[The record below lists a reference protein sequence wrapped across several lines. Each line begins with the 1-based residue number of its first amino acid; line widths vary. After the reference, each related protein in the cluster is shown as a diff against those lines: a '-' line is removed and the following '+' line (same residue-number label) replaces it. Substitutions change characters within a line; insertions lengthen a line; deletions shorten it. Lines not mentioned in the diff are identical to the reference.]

1 MFWKGRFR
9 DYTKNF
15 QKGRLGESELGGEL
29 GMKTAVIQINSK
41 QDKQHNLQVIESYI
55 REAAGKGAELIA
67 LPENCNFLGTSEDNI
82 QLAEEIPGGETST
95 LFSNLAKELE
105 VYIHSG
111 SISERFSE
119 EKSYNTSF
127 VVNPEGEIIS
137 TYRKIH
143 LFDIGIEGQSTYKE
157 SDSIEAGNK
166 GALVDLPFGKAGM
179 SICYDLRFPEL
190 YRDYALKGAKVLFV
204 PAAFTRYT
212 GMLHWEVLLRAR
224 AIENQCYVIA
234 AGQFGTYLPGKEC
247 YGNSMIIDPWGT
259 VVARASEGTGIAMA
273 ELDMGLVDSARSSI
287 PCLLHR
293 REDVYGG

>member
-1 MFWKGRFR
+1 
-9 DYTKNF
+9 
-15 QKGRLGESELGGEL
+15 
-29 GMKTAVIQINSK
+29 MKTAVIQINSK
-41 QDKQHNLQVIESYI
+41 QDKQRNLQVIESYI
-55 REAAGKGAELIA
+55 REAADKGAELIA

-82 QLAEEIPGGETST
+82 QLAEVIPGGETST
-95 LFSNLAKELE
+95 LFSNLAKELG
-105 VYIHSG
+105 VYIHAG
-111 SISERFSE
+111 SIAERFSD

-157 SDSIEAGNK
+157 SDSIEAGNE
-166 GALVDLPFGKAGM
+166 GVLVDLPIGKAGI

-190 YRDYALKGAKVLFV
+190 YRDYALHGAKVLFV

-273 ELDMGLVDSARSSI
+273 ELDMGLVESARSSI